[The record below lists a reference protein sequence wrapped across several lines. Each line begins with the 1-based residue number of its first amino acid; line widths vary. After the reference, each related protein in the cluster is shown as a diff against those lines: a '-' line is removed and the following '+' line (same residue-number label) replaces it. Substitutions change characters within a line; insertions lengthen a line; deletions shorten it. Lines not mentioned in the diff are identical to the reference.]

1 LNKEYF
7 IIQQENNVYT
17 KEIKHYQ
24 KLIDKEYK
32 RKNITNIEIAS
43 LYENIAKDMNITIIS
58 FTFEQN
64 IIALQIN
71 GELNNT
77 LSFIGMIEQI
87 NRIKTLSVSYKDK
100 KIITHIVLDTK
111 YSNNNSVQKEF
122 IKLKNPFIENR
133 VIQKE
138 KEKSLGVFG
147 EYILYKGEWITI
159 GAYYKGKKIIKIEK
173 NSIIL
178 EDENGT
184 QIKEQIDG

>member
-173 NSIIL
+173 NSIML

>member
-147 EYILYKGEWITI
+147 EYILHKGEWITI

>member
-1 LNKEYF
+1 
-7 IIQQENNVYT
+7 VYT

-173 NSIIL
+173 NSIML

>member
-147 EYILYKGEWITI
+147 EYILHKGEWITI

-173 NSIIL
+173 NSIML

>member
-1 LNKEYF
+1 
-7 IIQQENNVYT
+7 
-17 KEIKHYQ
+17 
-24 KLIDKEYK
+24 
-32 RKNITNIEIAS
+32 
-43 LYENIAKDMNITIIS
+43 
-58 FTFEQN
+58 
-64 IIALQIN
+64 
-71 GELNNT
+71 
-77 LSFIGMIEQI
+77 MIEQI
-87 NRIKTLSVSYKDK
+87 NRIKTLAVSYKDK

-147 EYILYKGEWITI
+147 EYILHKGEWITI

-173 NSIIL
+173 NSIML